1 MISRT
6 IKRLRPIEWLAI
18 GVSLILIVLIGIKVW
33 QLSAKGN
40 DKMKESISNSPL
52 DIVFGS
58 DSAKLTIYAY
68 ISYHCGYCR
77 LFFTDV
83 FPELEREFIAPG
95 KVRLVLKV
103 VEQSNDPNRLNGLKA
118 AVCINRYGYYGK
130 LHELLVT
137 NSSVIYTDEFRD
149 MVNHFI
155 DSDPLVA
162 ECILGSES
170 MDYILQIRS
179 EFDKFGFTGTP
190 TFVIGSKVFKGYIPY
205 NQFKSIIIKTH
216 LNQ

>member
-1 MISRT
+1 MISRK
-6 IKRLRPIEWLAI
+6 IKRLKPIEWLAI
-18 GVSLILIVLIGIKVW
+18 GVSLILIVLIGIKAW
-33 QLSAKGN
+33 QLTGKGN
-40 DKMKESISNSPL
+40 NKLKEPVSNSPL

-58 DSAKLTIYAY
+58 DSAQLTLYAY

-83 FPELEREFIAPG
+83 YPELEKEFIASG
-95 KVRLVLKV
+95 KVRLVLKL
-103 VEQSNDPNRLNGLKA
+103 VEHSNNQDRLNEVKT

-155 DSDPLVA
+155 ESDPLVA
-162 ECILGSES
+162 ECILGNES
-170 MDYILQIRS
+170 MDYILQIRN

-190 TFVIGSKVFKGYIPY
+190 TFVIEGRVFRGYMPFE
-205 NQFKSIIIKTH
+205 QFKSIIIKH
-216 LNQ
+216 LNR

>member
-1 MISRT
+1 MIR
-6 IKRLRPIEWLAI
+6 KALKKLRPIEWLAF
-18 GVSLILIVLIGIKVW
+18 GVSLILIVLIGIKIW
-33 QLSAKGN
+33 QLTDKGN
-40 DKMKESISNSPL
+40 HKINESISNSPL

-58 DSAKLTIYAY
+58 DTAKLTIYAY

-77 LFFTDV
+77 LFFTEV
-83 FPELEREFIAPG
+83 YPELEREFIAPG
-95 KVRLVLKV
+95 KVRLVLKLL
-103 VEQSNDPNRLNGLKA
+103 EHSNNPDRLNEVKT
-118 AVCINRYGYYGK
+118 AVCINRYGYFGK

-137 NSSVIYTDEFRD
+137 NSSVVYTDEFRD
-149 MVNHFI
+149 MVNHFV

-162 ECILGSES
+162 ECILGNES

-190 TFVIGSKVFKGYIPY
+190 TFVIEDKVLRGYMPFE
-205 NQFKSIIIKTH
+205 QFKPIIVKH

>member
-1 MISRT
+1 MV
-6 IKRLRPIEWLAI
+6 KRLKPIEWIAI
-18 GVSLILIVLIGIKVW
+18 GVSLILIVLIGIKAW
-33 QLSAKGN
+33 QLTGKEN
-40 DKMKESISNSPL
+40 DKLNEPISNSPL

-83 FPELEREFIAPG
+83 YPELEKEFIAPG
-95 KVRLVLKV
+95 KVRLVLKL
-103 VEQSNDPNRLNGLKA
+103 VEHSNNTDRLNQVKT

-162 ECILGSES
+162 ECILGTQS
-170 MDYILQIRS
+170 MDYILQIRN

-190 TFVIGSKVFKGYIPY
+190 TFVIGNKVYKGYMPY
-205 NQFKSIIIKTH
+205 DQFKSIIIKTL

>member
-1 MISRT
+1 MK
-6 IKRLRPIEWLAI
+6 KRIGRKLRPIEWIAVAI
-18 GVSLILIVLIGIKVW
+18 SIVLIVLIGIKAW
-33 QLSAKGN
+33 QLAPNKTSKLAAP
-40 DKMKESISNSPL
+40 ISSNPL
-52 DIVFGS
+52 DITFGS
-58 DSAKLTIYAY
+58 DSAQLAIYAY

-77 LFFTDV
+77 LFFTEV
-83 FPELEREFIAPG
+83 YPELEREFISTG
-95 KVRLVLKV
+95 KVRLVLKI
-103 VEQSNDPNRLNGLKA
+103 VEHSNNADRINEVKT

-137 NSSVIYTDEFRD
+137 NSSVIYSDEFRE

-162 ECILGSES
+162 ECILGNES
-170 MDYILQIRS
+170 MDYILQIRN

-190 TFVIGSKVFKGYIPY
+190 TFVIEGRVFRGYMPFE
-205 NQFKSIIIKTH
+205 QFKSIIVKH